1 MGTIREATGGV
12 PETSPR
18 YREVVIPS
26 GFEHEM
32 RIVFR
37 HQGRPW
43 GAIVLLRADDSP
55 AFTARDAELM
65 AAVSTPMATAIKR
78 GLLQDYVEAG
88 GVPDHAGL
96 LLLDDGFRIET
107 VDPGGVSLA
116 GAALGRRRGRAAVGR
131 GAGIERSRTAQVRR
145 CAAGRGCPPAPGSP

>member
-12 PETSPR
+12 PEASPR
-18 YREVVIPS
+18 YREVVTPS

-32 RIVFR
+32 RVVFR

-55 AFTARDAELM
+55 AFTAHEADLM
-65 AAVSTPMATAIKR
+65 AAVSTPMAQAIKR
-78 GLLQDYVEAG
+78 GMLQDYVEAG

-96 LLLDDGFRIET
+96 LLLDDGRVAHRHT
-107 VDPGGVSLA
+107 RGVALA
-116 GAALGRRRGRAAVGR
+116 GAALGRQLRVPLSVVALASSAAENRSTPVRSRARVSSGR
-131 GAGIERSRTAQVRR
+131 G
-145 CAAGRGCPPAPGSP
+145 SP